1 MPYQRDI
8 ERGSQILKLL
18 EYDRRVAL
26 DYGIPL
32 ASVVYRRKTIVSD
45 ETFEPPQ
52 EAVNIIEEE
61 AQIGN
66 YGAFA
71 LRWYG
76 DDEDKVE
83 VWVWNPE

>member
-1 MPYQRDI
+1 MPHQKDI
-8 ERGSQILKLL
+8 ERGSNILKLL
-18 EYDRRVAL
+18 ECDRRVAL

-32 ASVVYRRKTIVSD
+32 ASLVYRRKKIVPDNTS
-45 ETFEPPQ
+45 EPPL

-61 AQIGN
+61 AQKGN

-76 DDEDKVE
+76 DDEDEVE
-83 VWVWNPE
+83 VWVRKQE